1 MAYTRD
7 MGDIT
12 GFFRDNFVVIY
23 FIYGLAFFVMG
34 LAIVLESRRQSEYR
48 LARAMLPL
56 AGFGI
61 LHGLHEWF
69 EMFDLLQRSGATNVP
84 DWLLLE
90 PVRIAHLVI
99 SFALLSLFGVRLIYA
114 NHYAQRQDEL
124 RFAIIAAGALIG
136 MWAVSWLISTRTY
149 HLSGAATLDAA
160 DVLARYTLGVPG
172 ALLAAWAIWLEQRS
186 LARQEMPQF
195 GRMLL
200 FAALAILAYG
210 VIGQTV
216 TRPSPLFPSDVW
228 NTTVFWQVTGLP
240 IQLLRAI
247 IAVIMAVAMIRA
259 LRIFEI
265 ESQQKLAA
273 AQAARLTAQQEALD
287 AQRQTRLVT
296 EQLNQELA
304 EAVRTLTAL
313 HTLARRLAATLDPDQ
328 LLDDVFPHF
337 VAAEERIGA
346 GMVLL
351 RSQPDH
357 PPTLRIQT
365 HCPADP
371 VVHAQLEAAALLIGQ
386 QVVETGQ
393 ALFWD
398 GKTTHPLDES
408 AGLEHDY
415 PVRILGLPIHLEG
428 FVAGSLLFC
437 TTPDMAPFRPRDI
450 SFLTT
455 AARQFSVALHNAELY
470 RQSKVRET
478 LRGELLHR
486 IVNAQEQER
495 QRIAR
500 ELHDGPGQTLTA
512 LGLGLAASAES
523 IIDPPQAHTQLN
535 ELKDLSASALQEI
548 HDIILDLRPSVLDD
562 LGLIAALRSQL
573 QLLEQ
578 RAHVR
583 TQLAVN
589 GTRRRLPPDLETIIF
604 RIVQEALTNI
614 AKHAHARLAHV
625 KVVYEPDQ
633 LIITIE
639 DDGQGFDMATA
650 LEPPADRRRAWGLLG
665 MQERVALTGGQCTI
679 TSEPHQGTV
688 IHVRI
693 PLPSQPA
700 VITDSLPALAL
711 RD

>member
-1 MAYTRD
+1 MADVTR
-7 MGDIT
+7 
-12 GFFRDNFVVIY
+12 FFRENFVVIY

-34 LAIVLESRRQSEYR
+34 LAIVLELRRQSEYR

-69 EMFDLLQRSGATNVP
+69 EMFDLLQRAGATNVP

-99 SFALLSLFGVRLIYA
+99 SFALLAVFGVRLIYA
-114 NHYAQRQDEL
+114 NHYAQQHGEL
-124 RFAIIAAGALIG
+124 RFAILAAGALIG
-136 MWAVSWLISTRTY
+136 VWALSWLASARYY
-149 HLSGAATLDAA
+149 HLSGTATLDAA
-160 DVLARYTLGVPG
+160 DVLARYTLGIPG

-186 LARQEMPQF
+186 LAQQEMPQF

-200 FAALAILAYG
+200 FAALSILAYG
-210 VIGQTV
+210 MLGQTV
-216 TRPSPLFPSDVW
+216 TRSSPLFPSNVW
-228 NTTVFWQVTGLP
+228 NTTVFWELTGLP
-240 IQLLRAI
+240 IQFFRALV
-247 IAVIMAVAMIRA
+247 AVIMAVAMIRA

-273 AQAARLTAQQEALD
+273 AQAAHLTAQQEALN
-287 AQRQTRLVT
+287 AQRQTRLIT

-304 EAVRTLTAL
+304 EAVRTLTSL
-313 HTLARRLAATLDPDQ
+313 HALARRLAATLDPDQ
-328 LLDDVFPHF
+328 LLDEVFPDF
-337 VAAEERIGA
+337 VAGEERIGA

-351 RSQPDH
+351 RSQPDQ
-357 PPTLRIQT
+357 PPALRVQT

-371 VVHAQLEAAALLIGQ
+371 VAHAQLEAAAVLTGR
-386 QVVETGQ
+386 QVVERGQ
-393 ALFWD
+393 SLFWD
-398 GKTTHPLDES
+398 GQTLHPLDES
-408 AGLEHDY
+408 AGRESDY
-415 PVRILGLPIHLEG
+415 PVRVLGLPIQLEG

-437 TTPDMAPFRPRDI
+437 TTPDMAPFRPRDT

-455 AARQFSVALHNAELY
+455 AAHQFSVALHNAELY
-470 RQSKVRET
+470 RQSKERET
-478 LRGELLHR
+478 LRRELLHR

-523 IIDPPQAHTQLN
+523 VALHPQAHAQLN
-535 ELKDLSASALQEI
+535 ELKELSAGAMQEI

-562 LGLIAALRSQL
+562 LGLVAALRSQL

-583 TQLAVN
+583 AQLTVS
-589 GTRRRLPPDLETIIF
+589 GGRRRLPPDLETIIF

-614 AKHAHARLAHV
+614 AKHAHARLANV
-625 KVVYEPDQ
+625 KVAYEPEQ
-633 LIITIE
+633 LDITIE
-639 DDGQGFDMATA
+639 DDGQGFNVAAA
-650 LEPPADRRRAWGLLG
+650 LQSQANRRRAWGLLG

-679 TSEPHQGTV
+679 SSQPHSGAV

-693 PLPSQPA
+693 PLPPQLAAVAESQPTP
-700 VITDSLPALAL
+700 VGND
-711 RD
+711 